1 MTASQI
7 NPAQH
12 KQLFLD
18 DHAIA
23 STSNVKRTLH
33 QPDKHGPILK
43 ADRSRDQMYVQSGN
57 APQWNSEKEI
67 WEWWYDAHYAIP
79 PGEVAGTESSRK
91 HYATSTDGVHWETPS
106 LGLYQRQWIEG

>member
-1 MTASQI
+1 MTSRHI

-23 STSNVKRTLH
+23 SMSNVHRTLH
-33 QPDKHGPILK
+33 QPDRYGPILK
-43 ADRSRDQMYVQSGN
+43 ADRSREQVYVQSGN
-57 APQWNSEKEI
+57 APQWSSEKEI

-79 PGEVAGTESSRK
+79 SGWEAWK
-91 HYATSTDGVHWETPS
+91 HGKQS
-106 LGLYQRQWIEG
+106 

>member
-1 MTASQI
+1 MTSSHI

-23 STSNVKRTLH
+23 SMSNVNRTLH

-43 ADRSRDQMYVQSGN
+43 ADRAREQVYVQSGN

-79 PGEVAGTESSRK
+79 PSENSRHGK
-91 HYATSTDGVHWETPS
+91 
-106 LGLYQRQWIEG
+106 